1 MAVRDRIR
9 KYRTEGGA
17 AEFVRV
23 EVLVPPGGREAIVEQ
38 AAALRARHRQ
48 MQLIDAE
55 VRRIVDLYGVR
66 ATDNID
72 LARLAEPAARARAVA
87 RGLMERGDARAF
99 ILARRLM
106 AMADGGTHGTQ

>member
-17 AEFVRV
+17 ADFVRV
-23 EVLVPPGGREAIVEQ
+23 EVLVPPDGRDAIVAR
-38 AAALRARHRQ
+38 AAELRAGHRRS
-48 MQLIDAE
+48 QLIDAE
-55 VRRIVDLYGVR
+55 VRRVVDLYGVR

-72 LARLAEPAARARAVA
+72 LSRLADPAARARAIA

-106 AMADGGTHGTQ
+106 AMASGEHRGAQ